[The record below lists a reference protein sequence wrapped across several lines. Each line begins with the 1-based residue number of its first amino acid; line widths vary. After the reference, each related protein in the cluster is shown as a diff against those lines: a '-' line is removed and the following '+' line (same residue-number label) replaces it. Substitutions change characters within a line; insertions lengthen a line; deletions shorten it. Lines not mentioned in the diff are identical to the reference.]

1 MRDLPRTGDPNRDA
15 ATDRDH
21 SGEELASYSSSASP
35 LSAFVCA
42 ADGFVGLVR
51 EVEELRVASQV
62 WPFCSREE
70 VVSTD
75 AVRRNQSC
83 PLSSFLE
90 RGFAIRFLGG
100 RPWLGY

>member
-1 MRDLPRTGDPNRDA
+1 MRDLPRTGDPNRDG

-21 SGEELASYSSSASP
+21 SGEELASYSSSARP
-35 LSAFVCA
+35 LSALVGTP
-42 ADGFVGLVR
+42 DGYVGVVR

-70 VVSTD
+70 VVSAD

-83 PLSSFLE
+83 PSSSLLE
-90 RGFAIRFLGG
+90 SGFARRFWGG
-100 RPWLGY
+100 RPWLGC